1 MKVISSENPR
11 MSVLSDE
18 KARTLE
24 DTIRVFD
31 RNLGIAEIDYQTGTI
46 HVGITYNRGTDGEW
60 TNDRFLSINVN
71 CDSVSAIFWDV
82 IRATHDRCA

>member
-1 MKVISSENPR
+1 MKVISSEKPR

-24 DTIRVFD
+24 DAIRVFD
-31 RNLGIAEIDYQTGTI
+31 RNLSIAEIDYQAGTI
-46 HVGITYNRGTDGEW
+46 HVGITYRGTDNEW
-60 TNDRFLSINVN
+60 TDDRFLSINVN

-82 IRATHDRCA
+82 IKAVHERCA

>member
-18 KARTLE
+18 QARTLE
-24 DTIRVFD
+24 DAIRTFD
-31 RNLGIAEIDYQTGTI
+31 RDISIAEIDYRTGTI

-60 TNDRFLSINVN
+60 TDDRFLSINVN

-82 IRATHDRCA
+82 IKAVHDRCI